1 MRKKHEA
8 MKQWAKVES
17 QRRTISIPKTVQEPL
32 HVRLEQHVRVRWDD
46 LCRQVVVRFRGAFAY
61 VDAIPLHH
69 QVMPGT
75 TPEER
80 ARIEATPTRL
90 CRLGYLGSP
99 GRWAFAFF
107 KYSDEKYESSFLPSG
122 EFAGTPEEAFDCA
135 AQGYLQD

>member
-1 MRKKHEA
+1 MHKNKIRR
-8 MKQWAKVES
+8 QWP
-17 QRRTISIPKTVQEPL
+17 IPQALQHALPARLER
-32 HVRLEQHVRVRWDD
+32 HVRTHWKHR
-46 LCRQVVVRFRGAFAY
+46 CREVVVRFRGAFAY
-61 VDAIPLHH
+61 VDAFPLHH

-107 KYSDEKYESSFLPSG
+107 KYSDEKYEPSFLPSG
-122 EFAGTPEEAFDCA
+122 APVGTPEEAFDCA
-135 AQGYLQD
+135 ALVYLHD